1 MRVLFAFILGFAV
14 AVGGA
19 YLRDSTVAQ
28 GERRFVN
35 WDVVKDSTDAATVQL
50 REQWSRLT
58 GR

>member
-1 MRVLFAFILGFAV
+1 MRVLFAFVLGFTA

-19 YLRDSTVAQ
+19 YLRDSTVAAS
-28 GERRFVN
+28 ERRFVN
-35 WDVVKDSTDAATVQL
+35 WDVVKESTDAATVQL